1 MRKLVRWHISCNQKS
16 WYSRKDK
23 QPGRNCCHSFGLY
36 QYRECTWNDQ
46 AGKEGKAGLLETQNL
61 ETVVIKTIIV
71 ECLTDLAIKVKKK
84 KSNLSSPSRD
94 IPPILVA
101 RRDCSRW
108 MYSMKSR
115 TDHIILYIL
124 FHSWHWHS
132 RLMENNRNN
141 G

>member
-1 MRKLVRWHISCNQKS
+1 MVFQEGQTAREELLPQLWVVPVS
-16 WYSRKDK
+16 WMYVKRPSREGGQGWAAWDSK
-23 QPGRNCCHSFGLY
+23 PRNSSYKNDNCRMFNRFG
-36 QYRECTWNDQ
+36 NK
-46 AGKEGKAGLLETQNL
+46 GKK
-61 ETVVIKTIIV
+61 
-71 ECLTDLAIKVKKK
+71 KKK